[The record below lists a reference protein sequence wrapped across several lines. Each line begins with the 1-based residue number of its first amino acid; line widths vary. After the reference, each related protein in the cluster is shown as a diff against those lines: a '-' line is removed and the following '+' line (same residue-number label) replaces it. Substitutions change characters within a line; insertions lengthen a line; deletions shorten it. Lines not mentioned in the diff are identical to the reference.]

1 MKKGRTLQEK
11 SMHQETTQKCWGRGT
26 SSNWPHTGPAI
37 SLWWREQSCK
47 MNKNNETWGR
57 RTEPRWWKPRKAFD
71 LFYRFRTLK
80 TLKRRRH
87 QIFLLHCDD
96 LSQWEKQ
103 CSCEGEWQIMHSWLK
118 CIVTAY
124 SVISPLWNGPKCY
137 QDLSQHCWGW
147 EKQVCE
153 NKISH
158 CIFSSTF
165 PGGVDTQLEIYK
177 VGVWILVNII
187 FL

>member
-1 MKKGRTLQEK
+1 MKKGRNLQEK

-57 RTEPRWWKPRKAFD
+57 RTEPRWWKPRKTFD

-87 QIFLLHCDD
+87 QIFHCTVMTYHSERNNAHARENGRLCTVDWSA
-96 LSQWEKQ
+96 LSLPIQWFHLCEMDQNVIKTCLSTAEAEKNKFVK
-103 CSCEGEWQIMHSWLK
+103 IRYH
-118 CIVTAY
+118 TAF
-124 SVISPLWNGPKCY
+124 STLRF
-137 QDLSQHCWGW
+137 Q
-147 EKQVCE
+147 EK
-153 NKISH
+153 
-158 CIFSSTF
+158 
-165 PGGVDTQLEIYK
+165 
-177 VGVWILVNII
+177 
-187 FL
+187 